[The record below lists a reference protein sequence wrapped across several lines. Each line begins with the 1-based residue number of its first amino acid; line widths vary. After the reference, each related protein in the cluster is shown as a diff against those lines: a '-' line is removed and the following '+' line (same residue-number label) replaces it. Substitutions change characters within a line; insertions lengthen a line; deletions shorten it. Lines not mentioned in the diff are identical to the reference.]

1 MIMDLQLSRKTA
13 LVTGASSGIGEATAR
28 FLAGEGVQ
36 VGVHGRNE
44 ERTSQV
50 VQAIRDGGG
59 QAFPFMADLADDG
72 AADRLADEVLRD
84 MGGVDILIC
93 NAGGRAQL
101 APVGWEESSL
111 ENWRATFEMNVTYSV
126 RLIQRLAPA
135 MRSRGFGRIV
145 LISSAAGLQPMGNQP
160 DYGAAKAALASL
172 AVSTSKWLRG
182 SGVTV
187 NAVSPGATMTAQL
200 RKYLTKVAQQKGW
213 EGSWEEIER
222 RAATEMMKI
231 PAGCFG
237 QPEQVA
243 SLIAWLASP
252 WAGFVTGANIHM
264 DGGVIGTLT

>member
-1 MIMDLQLSRKTA
+1 MDLQLSLKEA
-13 LVTGASSGIGEATAR
+13 LVTGASSGIGEATAK
-28 FLAGEGVQ
+28 FLAGEGAR
-36 VGVHGRNE
+36 VGVHGRNV
-44 ERTSQV
+44 ERTDAV
-50 VQAIRDGGG
+50 VRSIRDVGGE
-59 QAFPFMADLADDG
+59 AFPFIADLAEEG
-72 AADRLADEVLRD
+72 AADSLANEVLRD
-84 MGGVDILIC
+84 MGGVDILVC
-93 NAGGRAQL
+93 NAGGRAQH

-111 ENWRATFEMNVTYSV
+111 ENWRATFEMNVNYSV

-145 LISSAAGLQPMGNQP
+145 LVSSAAGLQPMGNQP
-160 DYGAAKAALASL
+160 DYGAAKAALVNL

-187 NAVSPGATMTAQL
+187 NAVSPGATMTGQL
-200 RKYLTKVAQQKGW
+200 RNYLTRVAQERGW
-213 EGSWEEIER
+213 EGSWDEIER
-222 RAATEMMKI
+222 RAATEVMKI